1 MSSPDAPR
9 LSSDI
14 TRMFARMMTFATMH
28 AWILAVHIVMGTLGV
43 LTGAA
48 ALTFRKGS
56 GPHRVAGT
64 VFVLAMLFMA
74 ATASVLETMKPE
86 PGSVV
91 GGLMTIYFIAT
102 AWMAGRRK
110 DGETGAFE
118 IVAAIAALALAGLIA
133 LGAYALATGATK
145 APNPVFP
152 YVLYGISG
160 AMAHAAAGDLSVI
173 LRRGLTGAQRIARHL
188 WRMCFGLF
196 IAVGSFAAQGAK
208 ILPPGVGLRVLLA
221 SMALI
226 LGLMLFWLAR
236 VLFTKWYT
244 ATSESIPA
252 KFNS

>member
-1 MSSPDAPR
+1 M
-9 LSSDI
+9 
-14 TRMFARMMTFATMH
+14 MH
-28 AWILAVHIVMGTLGV
+28 AAILAVHVGMGTLGV

-48 ALTFRKGS
+48 ALLFRKGS

-64 VFVLAMLFMA
+64 VFVLSMLFMA
-74 ATASVLETMKPE
+74 ATASTLETMKPE

-102 AWMAGRRK
+102 AWVAGRRT

-118 IVAAIAALALAGLIA
+118 IVAFVAALALAIA
-133 LGAYALATGATK
+133 IAMGAYALATGAMK

-160 AMAHAAAGDLSVI
+160 AMTLAAAADLSVI
-173 LRRGLTGAQRIARHL
+173 LRRGLIGAQRIARHL

-208 ILPPGVGLRVLLA
+208 VLPPGVGLRVLLA
-221 SMALI
+221 SMVLI
-226 LGLMLFWLAR
+226 LSVLLYWLVR
-236 VLFTKWYT
+236 VLFTNWYRR
-244 ATSESIPA
+244 AEEAP
-252 KFNS
+252 

>member
-1 MSSPDAPR
+1 MSSPDKPR
-9 LSSDI
+9 VSSDI
-14 TRMFARMMTFATMH
+14 PTMRILATMH
-28 AWILAVHIVMGTLGV
+28 AWILAVHIIMGTLGV
-43 LTGAA
+43 LTGIT

-56 GPHRVAGT
+56 QPHRVAGT
-64 VFVLAMLFMA
+64 VFVLAMVFMA
-74 ATASVLETMKPE
+74 ATASILETMKPV

-102 AWMAGRRK
+102 AWVAGRRK

-118 IVAAIAALALAGLIA
+118 IVAFLAALALAGVIA
-133 LGAYALATGATK
+133 LGAYMLATGATK

-160 AMAHAAAGDLSVI
+160 AMALAAAADLSVI
-173 LRRGLTGAQRIARHL
+173 LRRGLAGAQRIARHL

-221 SMALI
+221 SMVLI
-226 LGLMLFWLAR
+226 LGLMLYWLVR
-236 VLFTKWYT
+236 VLLTKWY
-244 ATSESIPA
+244 SPA
-252 KFNS
+252 GERSA